1 MKRLFDILFSFIGL
15 LLLQPLFVVI
25 AIMIKVDSKGPVFF
39 RQGRVGKNF
48 KRFMIYKFRTM
59 VVDAEKKGL
68 RITSGGDNRVTRV
81 GRMLRKFKIDELPQL
96 FNVLK
101 GDMSL
106 VGPRPEVIKYV
117 EWYKDDYERILSI
130 RPGIT
135 DISSMTFRNEESIL
149 QGVDDPE
156 RYYVHVLLP
165 EKMRLAREYIQNV
178 SFFYDVE
185 LIFKTLYK
193 VIFQLKYS
201 EKKAL
206 SPQDNVSNRKGKAVY
221 KDRTSII

>member
-1 MKRLFDILFSFIGL
+1 MKRLFDIVFSFIGI
-15 LLLQPLFVVI
+15 LLLQPLFVVV
-25 AIMIKVDSKGPVFF
+25 AIMIKVDSTGPVFF

-48 KRFMIYKFRTM
+48 RRFMIYKFRTM
-59 VVDAEKKGL
+59 VVDAERKGL
-68 RITSGGDNRVTRV
+68 RITSGGDSRVTRV

-178 SFFYDVE
+178 SFFYDVK
-185 LIFKTLYK
+185 LIFKTLYN
-193 VIFQLKYS
+193 VVFQLKYS
-201 EKKAL
+201 QKQVL
-206 SPQDNVSNRKGKAVY
+206 SPKDNVSNRKG
-221 KDRTSII
+221 SI